1 MWDDIWDPYISLNR
15 DARQLMSKSYR
26 HLMLG
31 DVDVPFTAYG
41 LGWWVTTYHGR
52 YMVAHAGGGAG
63 WRTYSSMLPDQGI
76 GVSVLINV
84 DGKVGT
90 AVVHRLLERA
100 LELPAR
106 PWFDIVRDDRAQR
119 LEVARAAMESAFPAS
134 AEAPLAAEVIAG
146 RYSNPE
152 SGPVEVVASSAGL
165 EIRFLDGPTY
175 DGELQPL
182 GGANY
187 VHDILGPFATYDG
200 PTAPSHRTRFEVSEG
215 AVVRLVHSYLG
226 SFERCD
232 GSAVESSSSDREAA

>member
-1 MWDDIWDPYISLNR
+1 
-15 DARQLMSKSYR
+15 
-26 HLMLG
+26 
-31 DVDVPFTAYG
+31 
-41 LGWWVTTYHGR
+41 
-52 YMVAHAGGGAG
+52 
-63 WRTYSSMLPDQGI
+63 MLPDQGI

-100 LELPAR
+100 LDLPAR

-119 LEVARAAMESAFPAS
+119 LEVARAAVESAFPPS
-134 AEAPLAAEVIAG
+134 PEAPLAIEQIAG
-146 RYSNPE
+146 RYGNPE
-152 SGPVEVVASSAGL
+152 SGPVEVVATSAGL

-175 DGELQPL
+175 DGALQPL

-187 VHDILGPFATYDG
+187 IHEILGPFATYDG

-232 GSAVESSSSDREAA
+232 GRALESIPTDRKAA